1 MRQTLKCCNNIN
13 GTVIFDGIDLPCL
26 SEDSA
31 IRYHN
36 ICISYL
42 IEISKD
48 PAELCNEDYT
58 PNTTTPSTQR
68 KQSTA
73 QLTTQTS
80 TLRPQ
85 SPAFVTSAVG
95 ISICGEYF
103 DDTGEREALVRFLGK
118 LEVGHAWPTR
128 GIVRVL
134 REAWATSASDSG
146 FLDKGEGIKGLVKAL
161 SSGFAYSSFVRLFR
175 WLELLLILVL
185 GFPSNDSATYIQKF
199 SDSKVTFTKQERL
212 DTVDN
217 SPMYMAKKLVH
228 AQGGE
233 KKGLTGR
240 DVSLTAV
247 ANVGAGSDTT
257 GLSLSSVVF
266 YIYQNPRCLQ
276 KIREEIENTGLGSKS
291 EITFREVQKLPYL
304 QAAIKEAL
312 RGAVICEIFLPEG
325 ANFGVNSWVYQ
336 RNKTVYGL
344 GADIYRPERWLE
356 ADGEKA
362 TCMEQCF
369 MPFGTF
375 DFGFLTKDGSP
386 QRSEYLPG
394 KCMWFVKPDNLY
406 ARVKRQGIATDL

>member
-1 MRQTLKCCNNIN
+1 MDLHSSAGFQAPGWSRSMK
-13 GTVIFDGIDLPCL
+13 IFIF
-26 SEDSA
+26 
-31 IRYHN
+31 
-36 ICISYL
+36 
-42 IEISKD
+42 
-48 PAELCNEDYT
+48 
-58 PNTTTPSTQR
+58 
-68 KQSTA
+68 
-73 QLTTQTS
+73 
-80 TLRPQ
+80 LR
-85 SPAFVTSAVG
+85 TG
-95 ISICGEYF
+95 ISI
-103 DDTGEREALVRFLGK
+103 
-118 LEVGHAWPTR
+118 
-128 GIVRVL
+128 
-134 REAWATSASDSG
+134 SASDSG
-146 FLDKGEGIKGLVKAL
+146 FLDKGKGIKGLAKAL

-175 WLELLLILVL
+175 
-185 GFPSNDSATYIQKF
+185 FPSNDSVTYIQKF

-217 SPMYMAKKLVH
+217 GPMYMAKKLVH

-233 KKGLTGR
+233 KEGLTGR

-312 RGAVICEIFLPEG
+312 LPKGGAVICEIFLPEG

-344 GADIYRPERWLE
+344 GADVYRPERWLE

-369 MPFGTF
+369 MPFGVGSQTCIGKNIYLLEINKLIPMLVR
-375 DFGFLTKDGSP
+375 DF
-386 QRSEYLPG
+386 
-394 KCMWFVKPDNLY
+394 
-406 ARVKRQGIATDL
+406 

>member
-1 MRQTLKCCNNIN
+1 M
-13 GTVIFDGIDLPCL
+13 DLHN
-26 SEDSA
+26 SA
-31 IRYHN
+31 GFQAPG
-36 ICISYL
+36 S
-42 IEISKD
+42 
-48 PAELCNEDYT
+48 
-58 PNTTTPSTQR
+58 
-68 KQSTA
+68 
-73 QLTTQTS
+73 
-80 TLRPQ
+80 
-85 SPAFVTSAVG
+85 
-95 ISICGEYF
+95 
-103 DDTGEREALVRFLGK
+103 
-118 LEVGHAWPTR
+118 
-128 GIVRVL
+128 
-134 REAWATSASDSG
+134 SASDSG
-146 FLDKGEGIKGLVKAL
+146 FLDKGKGIKGLVKAL
-161 SSGFAYSSFVRLFR
+161 SSGFAYSSFVGLFR

-185 GFPSNDSATYIQKF
+185 GFPSNDSVTYIQKF

-212 DTVDN
+212 DTVYN
-217 SPMYMAKKLVH
+217 GPMYMAKKLVH
-228 AQGGE
+228 AQGRE

-312 RGAVICEIFLPEG
+312 LPKGGAAICEIFLPEG

-344 GADIYRPERWLE
+344 GADVYRPERWLE

-369 MPFGTF
+369 MPFGVGSQTCI
-375 DFGFLTKDGSP
+375 GKNIYLLEINKLIPMLDGSP